1 MELVQTCL
9 RRGADTF
16 LIKPLNLG
24 QAMHLWQFM
33 RRVPPGLRAH
43 QAKRDPF
50 PASTLTA
57 AMRRSCGGRGGLSLA
72 EHRSVSDPIP
82 GGAETAATADS
93 ESSRA
98 STSRRGGML
107 RRTAS
112 WMATKAVPA
121 SSSDRHLRDD
131 VEISCGTRDVP
142 SWIDSCIQW
151 RGAGTELLWTCGV
164 LAPDRIRRVGT
175 S

>member
-93 ESSRA
+93 ASSEGEHQSSRRNA
-98 STSRRGGML
+98 PPHGELDGDQGG
-107 RRTAS
+107 AC
-112 WMATKAVPA
+112 K
-121 SSSDRHLRDD
+121 
-131 VEISCGTRDVP
+131 
-142 SWIDSCIQW
+142 QQ
-151 RGAGTELLWTCGV
+151 
-164 LAPDRIRRVGT
+164 
-175 S
+175 